1 MKLEYNIRFEIG
13 TNIVV
18 KYFTQTQSNSLKLF
32 YKKLKKKANE
42 YFPQGTPPEV
52 EEIRQKVKNTNF
64 RILVKVS

>member
-1 MKLEYNIRFEIG
+1 MELEYNIRFEIG

-18 KYFTQTQSNSLKLF
+18 KYFTQSNSLDLF

-42 YFPQGTPPEV
+42 FFPQGTPPEV

>member
-32 YKKLKKKANE
+32 YQKLKEKASE